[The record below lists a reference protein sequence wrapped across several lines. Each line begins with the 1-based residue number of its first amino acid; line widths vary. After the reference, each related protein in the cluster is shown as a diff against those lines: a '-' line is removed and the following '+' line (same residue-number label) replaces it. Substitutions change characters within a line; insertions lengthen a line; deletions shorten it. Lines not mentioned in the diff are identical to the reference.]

1 MLSKYCL
8 RISLKYFSSEFFIWL
23 IVVGLRRSE
32 NVELPWQTFAST
44 WLRKY
49 SKQITKFQQH
59 IKTLSSLQHSG
70 FHCFLSQSLA
80 RSKVIENISIIKE
93 LRWCCKIFI
102 EILFYWKLFM
112 LFSLPSVHSLP
123 AFHGSMIVS
132 MIVYSHL
139 KSITA
144 PLELLSFAHVIN
156 RSLPRV
162 NDSKE
167 AERCY
172 QRKWWDFHHSIDSH
186 DDIRWLSQKIAEDC
200 FAENLWMIAGAIK
213 INFYELVNPPIKN
226 SIANKKQQRFNLIFL
241 FSFLPQRAF
250 HIHRKKNFSSS
261 PEKTAFGLGAR
272 RESFLVLP
280 PETRFKCGKYFSMGW
295 IFFVRVE
302 IYGFY
307 LWIRLNS
314 VWVCGKSDD
323 LAEKG
328 ERTDR
333 SPRFTR
339 IKARTERFV
348 AFKALTPS
356 FVPHLEVEEAVW

>member
-226 SIANKKQQRFNLIFL
+226 SIANKKQQRFNLIFPFLVPAPTCFSHPPKKKL
-241 FSFLPQRAF
+241 FFFAWKNSFRARSEKGKF
-250 HIHRKKNFSSS
+250 SCSSS
-261 PEKTAFGLGAR
+261 RNEIQMW
-272 RESFLVLP
+272 E
-280 PETRFKCGKYFSMGW
+280 
-295 IFFVRVE
+295 IFFNGLNFFCASRDLWLLFVNQTEFCVGVRK
-302 IYGFY
+302 IWWFGRKR
-307 LWIRLNS
+307 WKN
-314 VWVCGKSDD
+314 G
-323 LAEKG
+323 
-328 ERTDR
+328 
-333 SPRFTR
+333 
-339 IKARTERFV
+339 
-348 AFKALTPS
+348 
-356 FVPHLEVEEAVW
+356 